1 MSEQKRGSSGRL
13 YLVAGLLLLVS
24 AAAVAAMVPLADCPA
39 CGGDGTISIA
49 LSNKKQGLI
58 GTAKGDCPNCSKTG
72 KVTLLRKIQIPRID
86 KTILSGGEAPR

>member
-1 MSEQKRGSSGRL
+1 MSEQKRGSSGKL

-39 CGGDGTISIA
+39 CEGKGTISVT
-49 LSNKKQGLI
+49 LSNTKLGKI
-58 GTAKGDCPNCSKTG
+58 GCANADCPNCGKTG
-72 KVTLLRKIQIPRID
+72 KVTLLKKLQIPRID